1 MRKIVSLI
9 ITCILAISPILQVS
23 ANSIMDEKKAAVK
36 NILVTKSQLKKI
48 SN

>member
-9 ITCILAISPILQVS
+9 IACIMAFSPILQVS
-23 ANSIMDEKKAAVK
+23 ADSILDEKKIAVK